1 MRKTTVYKG
10 ITKGEIVHIG
20 ITTQDPKVRFRTHE
34 KRKLIESFEVIAEF
48 EDVADA
54 LSLERE
60 LIEEYNP
67 KYSKR
72 LKQNDNRKLAAAQVK
87 DRVGNKEWCQKC
99 LKRRVNK
106 GYKICFYCSK
116 K

>member
-1 MRKTTVYKG
+1 MKKTTVYKG
-10 ITKGEIVHIG
+10 ISNGEIVHIG
-20 ITTQDPKVRFRTHE
+20 ITTQDPKVHFRTHE
-34 KRKLIESFEVIAEF
+34 KRKLIERFEVIGEF

-54 LSLERE
+54 LLLERK

-87 DRVGNKEWCQKC
+87 GRIGDNEWCQKC

-106 GYKICFYCSK
+106 GYKTCFYCSK

>member
-1 MRKTTVYKG
+1 MRRTTVYKG
-10 ITKGEIVHIG
+10 ISKGEIVHIG

-34 KRKLIESFEVIAEF
+34 KRKLIERFEVIEEF

-54 LSLERE
+54 LLFERK

-72 LKQNDNRKLAAAQVK
+72 LKQNDNRKLASTVVNGRVESK
-87 DRVGNKEWCQKC
+87 DWCQKC

>member
-10 ITKGEIVHIG
+10 ITNGAIVHVG

-34 KRKLIESFEVIAEF
+34 KRKLIDTFEVIAEF

-54 LSLERE
+54 LRVERE
-60 LIEEYNP
+60 LIEQYKP

-72 LKQNDNRKLAAAQVK
+72 LKQNDNRKLAAASIK
-87 DRVGNKEWCQKC
+87 DRKGNKEWCQKC
-99 LKRRVNK
+99 LRRRVNK
-106 GYKICFYCSK
+106 GYKKCMWCSK
-116 K
+116 

>member
-1 MRKTTVYKG
+1 M
-10 ITKGEIVHIG
+10 
-20 ITTQDPKVRFRTHE
+20 RFRTHE

-54 LSLERE
+54 LSLEKE
-60 LIEEYNP
+60 LIIKYNP

-72 LKQNDNRKLAAAQVK
+72 LKQNDNRKLANASVSARK
-87 DRVGNKEWCQKC
+87 GSKEWCQKC

-106 GYKICFYCSK
+106 GYKNYMWCK
-116 K
+116 

>member
-10 ITKGEIVHIG
+10 ITNGEIVHIG

-34 KRKLIESFEVIAEF
+34 KRKLIERFEVIEKF

-54 LSLERE
+54 LLLERK

-72 LKQNDNRKLAAAQVK
+72 LKQNDNRKLAASTVNE
-87 DRVGNKEWCQKC
+87 RVGEKEWCQKC
-99 LKRRVNK
+99 LKRRVNR